1 MTQEGPGGEERENF
15 DTKQETN
22 SNKAA
27 GGNDA
32 AAADGAHQLEADGG
46 MRERESFIS
55 SKSCSDYWTHSSWQ
69 LQPPLHLSIPPSA
82 AAGACLCPD

>member
-1 MTQEGPGGEERENF
+1 MEGSMADFHQRNQNRSDVNDAKEGPGGEERENF

-46 MRERESFIS
+46 MRERERA
-55 SKSCSDYWTHSSWQ
+55 
-69 LQPPLHLSIPPSA
+69 L
-82 AAGACLCPD
+82 